1 MRKKKISDSD
11 FLYSTARIRA
21 LENGICTGDKFA
33 QMAEAKAFDDL
44 QRLLEEAGL
53 PGDQEPFEAI
63 DSRVQEAFSLVRE
76 LSGSDVFDVFRYPYD
91 AHNLKSLL
99 KAELRGQ
106 DMAGLVID
114 LGTLPA
120 NRLYAAQQ
128 DHDFSAFPPHMAQAA
143 GPALEAYAKTKDPQ
157 RMDTMIDQACFADML
172 SKADEY
178 DFPFLN
184 ELIRHKIDL
193 TNLLTLLRLLRTQK
207 AHAQVS
213 HINEAFVRAHMIEG
227 GTLAAGSLAALF
239 SAGEEAFFSFLAA
252 GNFQELAALGA
263 QCSIAAF
270 ERAADDA
277 YMRYIRD
284 HTKYIAYGAGVL
296 CAFIAA
302 KETEAKNFRILV
314 ASVRG
319 KIPPAEI
326 KERLRLSYV

>member
-76 LSGSDVFDVFRYPYD
+76 LSGGDVFDVFRYPYD

-106 DMAGLVID
+106 DMAGLVFD

-143 GPALEAYAKTKDPQ
+143 GPALEA
-157 RMDTMIDQACFADML
+157 
-172 SKADEY
+172 
-178 DFPFLN
+178 
-184 ELIRHKIDL
+184 
-193 TNLLTLLRLLRTQK
+193 
-207 AHAQVS
+207 
-213 HINEAFVRAHMIEG
+213 
-227 GTLAAGSLAALF
+227 
-239 SAGEEAFFSFLAA
+239 
-252 GNFQELAALGA
+252 
-263 QCSIAAF
+263 
-270 ERAADDA
+270 
-277 YMRYIRD
+277 
-284 HTKYIAYGAGVL
+284 
-296 CAFIAA
+296 
-302 KETEAKNFRILV
+302 
-314 ASVRG
+314 
-319 KIPPAEI
+319 
-326 KERLRLSYV
+326 